1 MSRNKVARRSC
12 SYDTRRNVQP
22 TADTQSITRDVMLG
36 LFGALVML
44 GVPFVMAVLKQMG
57 AW

>member
-1 MSRNKVARRSC
+1 MKQTKVARRSC
-12 SYDTRRNVQP
+12 SYDTRRNVLEARDNQI
-22 TADTQSITRDVMLG
+22 ITSDILLG